1 MKSIINIFCNIFGKN
16 LSKTVISVCEML
28 KSLFQFKKTSI
39 QNKIDDKKTK
49 KIQKL
54 NKKIDEVIDIGTIEN
69 LLDLRD
75 E

>member
-1 MKSIINIFCNIFGKN
+1 MKSIVNIFCNILGKN
-16 LSKTVISVCEML
+16 LSKTIISVCEML

-39 QNKIDDKKTK
+39 QNKLDDKKTK